1 MHIWNILWFIKGEGD
16 KNFQLDGYKIIRAD
30 HASNT
35 KRGRVCSYYKESLSV
50 RVSNLTN
57 LRKCIMCEVSMQ
69 NIKGNIGVICR
80 SPSQNTIDFDE
91 FLLNFEGISNTAAS
105 SDSLFT
111 TIVGDFSSRS
121 NFRWKKNKTT
131 VEGARL

>member
-1 MHIWNILWFIKGEGD
+1 MHIWNILWFKGERD
-16 KNFQLDGYKIIRAD
+16 KDFQLDGYKIIRAD

-35 KRGRVCSYYKESLSV
+35 KRGGVCSYYKESLSV

-57 LRKCIMCEVSMQ
+57 LRKCIMCEVSVQ
-69 NIKGNIGVICR
+69 NIKGNIGVIYR

-91 FLLNFEGISNTAAS
+91 FLLNFEGISNTTAS

-131 VEGARL
+131 V